1 MRIVC
6 RCDGK
11 TIDALGKQLINHFQ
25 LVCDIKTYAGAD
37 DDLCTKGC
45 HIVGGIFNAGP
56 KLMHERSLGCL
67 GDNTDFHGMVGHC
80 QCLSG
85 AVGLIAQLLGDFLD
99 SFGNLWLDPSAI
111 VESTVNGTA
120 RNAGKLCNLFQCDSH
135 DNIPRF
141 VVGMT
146 AHPVC
151 NVHAKRLKKQFYG
164 IYFPAGRSTGSTG
177 ETEVYRRGTSQAL
190 CEKYDFHLGTA
201 QPEKNTHQEQP
212 AAEMVWETVGTAAN
226 DTVCLWKT
234 QTGTSCK
241 MEKSIPVLR
250 LYRQFCGV
258 KNEKFCA

>member
-1 MRIVC
+1 MR
-6 RCDGK
+6 
-11 TIDALGKQLINHFQ
+11 
-25 LVCDIKTYAGAD
+25 
-37 DDLCTKGC
+37 
-45 HIVGGIFNAGP
+45 
-56 KLMHERSLGCL
+56 
-67 GDNTDFHGMVGHC
+67 
-80 QCLSG
+80 
-85 AVGLIAQLLGDFLD
+85 LIAEIRR
-99 SFGNLWLDPSAI
+99 NLPDAFRNFRANTAAI
-111 VESTVNGTA
+111 VQCTVHCAA

-164 IYFPAGRSTGSTG
+164 IYFPAGKPTGSTG
-177 ETEVYRRGTSQAL
+177 ETEVHRKGTSQAL